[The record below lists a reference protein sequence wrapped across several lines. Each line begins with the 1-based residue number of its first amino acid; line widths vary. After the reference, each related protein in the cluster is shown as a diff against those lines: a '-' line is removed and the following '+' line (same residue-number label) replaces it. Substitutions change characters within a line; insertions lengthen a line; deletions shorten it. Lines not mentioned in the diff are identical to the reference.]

1 MHRLRGWELLHEHRR
16 YDFDDMYHLPYQF
29 QLANCKLSPR
39 FLHVQRWV
47 NRPKRRHVHRLR
59 RWKIQDEQ
67 R

>member
-1 MHRLRGWELLHEHRR
+1 MQRLRGWKLLHEHGR
-16 YDFDDMYHLPYQF
+16 YDFDDMYYLPYQF

-47 NRPKRRHVHRLR
+47 NRSKRRNVHRLR
-59 RWKIQDEQ
+59 RWKIQDVQ